1 MVVHTTSAGRDALGQ
16 AIALVPGSKKGC
28 VAQMKGLIA
37 RLADFGYLRSPDQWN
52 AEGNGLYAVK
62 ARCGLRAYG
71 WFASESS
78 GKVFVIGHAT
88 LKKNQKADP
97 QDLQKTQD
105 EREQYLAR
113 GLK

>member
-1 MVVHTTSAGRDALGQ
+1 MDQ

-28 VAQMKGLIA
+28 IAQIMRLIT
-37 RLADFGYLRSPDQWN
+37 RLADIGYLRSPDQWK
-52 AEGNGLYAVK
+52 AEGDGLYAVK
-62 ARCGLRAYG
+62 AHCGLRAYG

-78 GKVFVIGHAT
+78 GKVFIIGHAT
-88 LKKNQKADP
+88 LKKKQKADP

-113 GLK
+113 RPK

>member
-1 MVVHTTSAGRDALGQ
+1 MAS
-16 AIALVPGSKKGC
+16 VPGSKKGC
-28 VAQMKGLIA
+28 VAQMKRLIE

-52 AEGNGLYAVK
+52 TEGDGLYAIK

-88 LKKNQKADP
+88 LKKKQKADP
-97 QDLQKTQD
+97 QDLQKTQN
-105 EREQYLAR
+105 ERKQYFVGR
-113 GLK
+113 PK